1 MLLGARARHPD
12 GWADPVVGGERVS
25 GMVGWGVLAWAVGAA
40 LVLLLA
46 TLVASRPVRRRFWCE
61 QAGREV
67 DVDLEEHG
75 APGLRRF
82 IAVRRCSAFEPPT
95 AVMCRRSCLH
105 RGAAGGAPVGPET
118 PRSG

>member
-1 MLLGARARHPD
+1 MDCHELWLGH
-12 GWADPVVGGERVS
+12 GGLGGR
-25 GMVGWGVLAWAVGAA
+25 LAWAVGAA